1 MNRVCAQSFLIL
13 VRGLPKRR
21 PLEPVEGTCRQTFD
35 FFRLF
40 AERLGDA
47 KPAART
53 LRAETIF
60 ANEGT

>member
-1 MNRVCAQSFLIL
+1 VKRVCGQSFLIL
-13 VRGLPKRR
+13 VRRRPKRR

-53 LRAETIF
+53 LRVETIF
-60 ANEGT
+60 AIEGT